1 MILTIFCIIHNMY
14 YATIECKRI
23 WSLDKV
29 LIPSRRTQAPRKHTQ
44 QYNER
49 SEQKTDG
56 KKLGCVCTPNI
67 FSIIRST
74 MFGEREEK
82 RNTILTI
89 VYFSPCLLLLHSQDR
104 PASALPHHL
113 LLLHF
118 NEKNLDD
125 EIFFSIKKTL
135 VPYICICEK
144 GREMY
149 RI

>member
-1 MILTIFCIIHNMY
+1 MPSITTLIFCMILTILCIIHNMY

-89 VYFSPCLLLLHSQDR
+89 VYFFPCLLLHSQDR
-104 PASALPHHL
+104 PAGTQAPSLK

-118 NEKNLDD
+118 NENKKSLDD
-125 EIFFSIKKTL
+125 KIFFSIKKTL
-135 VPYICICEK
+135 IYS
-144 GREMY
+144 
-149 RI
+149 

>member
-1 MILTIFCIIHNMY
+1 MY
-14 YATIECKRI
+14 YAAIECKRI

-74 MFGEREEK
+74 MFGERGKEK
-82 RNTILTI
+82 HN
-89 VYFSPCLLLLHSQDR
+89 FDNCLFFPLP
-104 PASALPHHL
+104 PAAQS
-113 LLLHF
+113 
-118 NEKNLDD
+118 
-125 EIFFSIKKTL
+125 
-135 VPYICICEK
+135 
-144 GREMY
+144 G
-149 RI
+149 

>member
-1 MILTIFCIIHNMY
+1 MEGFENARIFLDKYTKYTSVNFLQYLYCFNLLFISVVPCITTLIFCMILTIFCIIHNMY

-74 MFGEREEK
+74 MFGERGKEK
-82 RNTILTI
+82 HN
-89 VYFSPCLLLLHSQDR
+89 FDNCLFFPLP
-104 PASALPHHL
+104 PAAQS
-113 LLLHF
+113 
-118 NEKNLDD
+118 
-125 EIFFSIKKTL
+125 
-135 VPYICICEK
+135 
-144 GREMY
+144 G
-149 RI
+149 

>member
-1 MILTIFCIIHNMY
+1 MY

-74 MFGEREEK
+74 MFGERERERERGKEK
-82 RNTILTI
+82 HN
-89 VYFSPCLLLLHSQDR
+89 FDNCLFFPLP
-104 PASALPHHL
+104 PAAQS
-113 LLLHF
+113 
-118 NEKNLDD
+118 
-125 EIFFSIKKTL
+125 
-135 VPYICICEK
+135 
-144 GREMY
+144 G
-149 RI
+149 